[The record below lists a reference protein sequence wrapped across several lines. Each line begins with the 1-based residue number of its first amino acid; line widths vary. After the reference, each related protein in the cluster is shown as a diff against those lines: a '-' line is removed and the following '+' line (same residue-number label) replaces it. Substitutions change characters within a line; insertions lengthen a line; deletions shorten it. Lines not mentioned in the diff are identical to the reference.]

1 MKKPNKG
8 LFNKISC
15 PKRQKVLGEQSAK
28 SGIAMQSRQTYSE
41 CELGFPMV
49 TKVAAV
55 GGLYLSL
62 FWRVNRDIYAKITWV
77 KQ

>member
-8 LFNKISC
+8 LFNKMFC

-41 CELGFPMV
+41 CGLGLPMV
-49 TKVAAV
+49 AKVATV